1 MLFRKVFH
9 VVMSQM
15 PFSNERVR
23 RGWWGVLVKDGKD
36 PGSDNHGETTYT
48 TLSYVITAIRMGTSK
63 P

>member
-1 MLFRKVFH
+1 
-9 VVMSQM
+9 MSQM

-23 RGWWGVLVKDGKD
+23 RGWWGVLVKDGED

-63 P
+63 PES